1 MSQLCFTTEIAE
13 LTIEAATIR
22 ADADAA
28 LSAVDHL
35 IQKIKSARLSARAS
49 LSTDGKLRW
58 TRIAE
63 DAAIEADE
71 YLKIRVQ
78 ETTPGFRA
86 VPMTLTEIRWGRG
99 QFKKTAELRI
109 AALEARIGFMQALE
123 GDDVLELERQN
134 RRMLDAEGDIESHQH
149 WALCH
154 ARFSA

>member
-1 MSQLCFTTEIAE
+1 MSRFCFTTEIAE

-22 ADADAA
+22 ADADTA

-35 IQKIKSARLSARAS
+35 IQKIKSARLSAREC
-49 LSTDGKLRW
+49 LSTDGKFRW
-58 TRIAE
+58 NRIAE

-71 YLKIRVQ
+71 FLKIRVH
-78 ETTPGFRA
+78 ETAPGFRA
-86 VPMTLTEIRWGRG
+86 VPMTLTEIRWGRS

-109 AALEARIGFMQALE
+109 AALEAKIAFRQALE
-123 GDDVLELERQN
+123 GDDVLELERQS
-134 RRMLDAEGDIESHQH
+134 RRMRDAEGDLELHTH